1 MKKIFKTL
9 LFGVS
14 LVFALGSVSCVGGS
28 SKTTVEP
35 AKEVL
40 TLMGNRFLTLNT
52 VVRVNQIEVTRNKH
66 IGVDERDIHTPERAM
81 KFREAIEKGF
91 PGSKITWAFSW
102 LALHESTDN
111 YRNIREYAAE
121 CHRK

>member
-9 LFGVS
+9 LFGGS

-40 TLMGNRFLTLNT
+40 TLMGNRSYP
-52 VVRVNQIEVTRNKH
+52 QYQ
-66 IGVDERDIHTPERAM
+66 
-81 KFREAIEKGF
+81 
-91 PGSKITWAFSW
+91 W
-102 LALHESTDN
+102 
-111 YRNIREYAAE
+111 
-121 CHRK
+121 

>member
-81 KFREAIEKGF
+81 KFREAIEKLFLG
-91 PGSKITWAFSW
+91 
-102 LALHESTDN
+102 L
-111 YRNIREYAAE
+111 
-121 CHRK
+121 